1 MTIDEVM
8 DWCRRNNRALR
19 ANGAVHI
26 PPTADEILADEVM
39 RLRRDL
45 AAAERERD
53 MYRAIA
59 QTGQL

>member
-1 MTIDEVM
+1 MAIDEVM
-8 DWCRRNNRALR
+8 DWCRRNNM
-19 ANGAVHI
+19 HI